1 MIPNR
6 VDGLDD
12 RLVHLVR
19 NRIEKELGIPSRLMR
34 GDKDEEEK
42 QQQLSIVNLQDS
54 SLKSS

>member
-1 MIPNR
+1 MILNR

-42 QQQLSIVNLQDS
+42 QQQLSSNPI
-54 SLKSS
+54 KSNR